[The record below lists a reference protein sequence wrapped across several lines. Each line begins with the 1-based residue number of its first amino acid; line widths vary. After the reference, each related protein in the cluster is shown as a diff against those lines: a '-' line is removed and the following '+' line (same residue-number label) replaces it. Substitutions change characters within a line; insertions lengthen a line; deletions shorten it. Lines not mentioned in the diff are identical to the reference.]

1 MWKCEFCGE
10 NNLVDL
16 EDEEIPKNEDT
27 TFMLQPAPCTAA
39 SGKTGVDESLVIFCV
54 DTSGSMCVTTEVSSK
69 IQILCVSLFSQKEF
83 KHLEMIKQYYLHFTF
98 LGFYKLKYKKISR

>member
-69 IQILCVSLFSQKEF
+69 TQILCVSLFSQKEI
-83 KHLEMIKQYYLHFTF
+83 KHLEMIRQFYLHFTF
-98 LGFYKLKYKKISR
+98 CDFTN

>member
-54 DTSGSMCVTTEVSSK
+54 DTSGSMCVTTEVSST
-69 IQILCVSLFSQKEF
+69 QILCVSLFSQREI
-83 KHLEMIKQYYLHFTF
+83 KHLGNDKTILLTFHF
-98 LGFYKLKYKKISR
+98 LEFYKLKYRKISR